1 MGLNNRH
8 LRNFQFMVCS
18 LSRTYNYT
26 MNMHIEV
33 TIRYSNALIY
43 NIARAMFIALT
54 LRDNVSNIKKS
65 VSYITYRAA
74 LKILIC

>member
-1 MGLNNRH
+1 
-8 LRNFQFMVCS
+8 
-18 LSRTYNYT
+18 